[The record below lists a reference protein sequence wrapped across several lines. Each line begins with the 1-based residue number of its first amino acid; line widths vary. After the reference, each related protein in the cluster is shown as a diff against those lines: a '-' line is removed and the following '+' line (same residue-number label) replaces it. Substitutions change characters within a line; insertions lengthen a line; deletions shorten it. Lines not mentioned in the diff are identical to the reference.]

1 MYTIILNTIKFK
13 PDTLRDQT
21 MMCFSGGITHFFFF
35 FMGYFLNAGKT
46 HHPINFY
53 NVSNNS
59 IIYDDALSNKNK
71 IFKAIELQFFLLYTR
86 SYIKT

>member
-1 MYTIILNTIKFK
+1 
-13 PDTLRDQT
+13 
-21 MMCFSGGITHFFFF
+21 MCFSGGITRFFF

-46 HHPINFY
+46 HHPKYFN

-71 IFKAIELQFFLLYTR
+71 IFKAIEL
-86 SYIKT
+86 

>member
-1 MYTIILNTIKFK
+1 MRCAF
-13 PDTLRDQT
+13 QEE
-21 MMCFSGGITHFFFF
+21 SHASFF

-71 IFKAIELQFFLLYTR
+71 IFKAIELQFFFIIY
-86 SYIKT
+86 

>member
-1 MYTIILNTIKFK
+1 MKCAFQEESHASQEELY
-13 PDTLRDQT
+13 R
-21 MMCFSGGITHFFFF
+21 FF

-46 HHPINFY
+46 HHPKYFN

-71 IFKAIELQFFLLYTR
+71 IFKAIEL
-86 SYIKT
+86 